1 MAADKKEL
9 VLDLLARNKMGQET
23 SAAARDVDKVGTA
36 ADKAGDK
43 MDGLTTAATVA
54 GKATDEMGE
63 EAREASERIHHLDR
77 EIRKLNQDIVT
88 MASEMAYAG
97 TKLERADFAKGIRK
111 AQAEMRQLQG
121 AQKILGGLIPQPQ
134 PQEIKPAARGIGT
147 MFADEISGA
156 ISSKLGKAGPLIPV
170 LVGMAIAAAPVVGG
184 ALAAGIIGGGT
195 GAGIIGG
202 IALAAKSPEV
212 KTAAKDLG
220 MFVYSDAAGMARQ
233 HFAKPTIAAMGEVKR
248 GWAGMSGDIDKLLAA
263 SAKNM
268 PTLVRGAVG
277 FTQQVTKGLA
287 ELVEMAGGPVM
298 EQISQ
303 GLGDTGR
310 EIRRLFDG
318 LKDNGV
324 DAAVAIRMVF
334 SLLNG
339 VIRTTGI
346 IINGLTESFGFL
358 AKVGAFGRD
367 AQQEYIRMSANAKI
381 AEGSNEDVAKS
392 LEDVRAMGAAAAGG
406 ISKLVDEIGDLTEA
420 NRTLYGSNIDMAEAL
435 DRAKKTITENGEGLS
450 LNTEKGR
457 ENRRALDDIAGA
469 AARQQEAY
477 EKLHGSGD
485 GLNAIIDKN
494 RISFIRAAMAA
505 GYEEDAARDL
515 ANKLIGIPN
524 VDRRVKV
531 NGIPKAKADVASL
544 TRMIYGVPSRTV
556 YLSMKITGNG
566 SVGQS
571 AAAIRKNMEARA
583 SGGPVMRGVPYL
595 VGEDGPEVVV
605 PEAAGRVLSAAA
617 SRGFGRVGGQGTAP
631 TTGGGQGG
639 GVVRI
644 ELVGPEEARVWF
656 RKMVRT
662 MNFLPTGSVSA

>member
-9 VLDLLARNKMGQET
+9 VLDLLARNKMGNET
-23 SAAARDVDKVGTA
+23 SGAARDLDKVGSA

-54 GKATDEMGE
+54 GKAADDLGD
-63 EAREASERIHHLDR
+63 EARDAADRIGHLDR
-77 EIRKLNQDIVT
+77 EIRKLNQDIVI
-88 MASEMAYAG
+88 MSGEMAYAAD
-97 TKLERADFAKGIRK
+97 KAARADFAKGIRK
-111 AQAEMRQLQG
+111 AQAEIRQLSG
-121 AQKILGGLIPQPQ
+121 ARNVLGGLIPQPS
-134 PQEIKPAARGIGT
+134 PQEVKPKARSLGL
-147 MFADEISGA
+147 MFADEMSGA

-202 IALAAKSPEV
+202 IALASKSPEV
-212 KTAAKDLG
+212 KAAAKDLG
-220 MFVYSDAAGMARQ
+220 LFVYSDAAGMARQ

-248 GWAGMSGDIDKLLAA
+248 GWAGMSGDIDRLLAA
-263 SAKNM
+263 SAKSM

-287 ELVEMAGGPVM
+287 DLVEMAGGPVM

-339 VIRTTGI
+339 VIRVTGI
-346 IINGLTESFGFL
+346 TINALTESFGFL
-358 AKVGAFGRD
+358 AKVGAFGKD

-381 AEGSNEDVAKS
+381 AESSNEDVAVS
-392 LEDVRAMGAAAAGG
+392 LETVRSAGVTAAGG
-406 ISKLVDEIGDLTEA
+406 ISKLVEMMGDLNEA

-457 ENRRALDDIAGA
+457 ENRRALDEIAGA
-469 AARQQEAY
+469 AGRQQEAY
-477 EKLHGSGD
+477 EKVHGAGT
-485 GLNAIIDKN
+485 GLNRVIDQN
-494 RISFIRAAMAA
+494 RLGFIRQAMAA
-505 GYEEDAARDL
+505 GYSEDAARDL
-515 ANKLIGIPN
+515 ANKMIGIPN

-556 YLSMKITGNG
+556 YLSMRITGNG
-566 SVGQS
+566 SAGQS

-605 PEAAGRVLSAAA
+605 PEAAGRVLSAAS

-631 TTGGGQGG
+631 AGGGQGG

-662 MNFLPTGSVSA
+662 MNFIPSVVT